1 MALITLVR
9 QWVLILAQVVGIGGV
24 LYETIWEH
32 ADRPV
37 LLKLFGLMIGVSV
50 LGNGS
55 WLSLLQGLRI
65 SLEVKSRLF
74 PIRFDLDN
82 RNPSSSK
89 PPTETPPPV
98 SPSDDW

>member
-1 MALITLVR
+1 MSVIVLVR
-9 QWVLILAQVVGIGGV
+9 QWVLILAQMVGIGGV

-55 WLSLLQGLRI
+55 WLSLLQGLHI
-65 SLEVKSRLF
+65 NLEVKSRLF

-82 RNPSSSK
+82 RSPSSSK
-89 PPTETPPPV
+89 PPTETHQPE